1 MAGPWAGEL
10 SSILTA
16 GAGRAGTA
24 ATTQLLPA
32 MGRAGSAVES
42 GAARVGSAD
51 SAVASHVGTTAMRR
65 CPAAV
70 PSGAIIRL
78 SVANTA
84 NGQGLAD

>member
-1 MAGPWAGEL
+1 MAGPLAGEL

-51 SAVASHVGTTAMRR
+51 SAVASHVGTTANAEVSRGSTER
-65 CPAAV
+65 
-70 PSGAIIRL
+70 GHYL
-78 SVANTA
+78 SPGCQHSKWARPR
-84 NGQGLAD
+84 